1 MMRFASPIFGLMTL
15 ILVILVFSAPAHA
28 IRLEVSQESSW
39 ALHFGAAVLLYLHI
53 GGGAA
58 GIASGIVASLSRKG
72 SEIHRKAGILFLWS
86 MAICYSIG
94 GLVAP
99 FLPTQQSTNFVA
111 AVLALYLL
119 ITGVSAAR
127 RRRFEAGINEKVSA
141 FIAFLITA
149 TGGVFMY
156 LAASNPDGSMGG
168 SPPQAY
174 VLFIAAGGAALCGE
188 IMALYKRVLSPTA
201 RVIRHLWR
209 MSMSFFIASGSAFFG
224 QAEFF
229 PVWFNDS
236 LLPLL
241 LGFFPILVLILY
253 VAKYTVK
260 GLLKRLQTASP
271 PT

>member
-1 MMRFASPIFGLMTL
+1 MSIFSVKNTIIAFGCCA
-15 ILVILVFSAPAHA
+15 IFFSTPALA
-28 IRLEVSQESSW
+28 IRLEVSPDANW
-39 ALHFGAAVLLYLHI
+39 AVHVGSAILLYLHI
-53 GGGAA
+53 GGGAL
-58 GIASGIVASLSRKG
+58 GIVSGLLASLTVKG
-72 SEIHRKAGILFLWS
+72 SALHRKAGVVFLWA
-86 MAICYSIG
+86 MFICYVIG
-94 GLVAP
+94 ALVAP
-99 FLPTQQSTNFVA
+99 FLNSQQSTNFVA
-111 AVLALYLL
+111 GILALYLL
-119 ITGVSAAR
+119 LSGVSASR
-127 RRRFEAGINEKVSA
+127 RRRFVAGTPEKVGLIVA
-141 FIAFLITA
+141 LLITSI
-149 TGGVFMY
+149 GMIFMV
-156 LAASNPDGSMGG
+156 LAASSPDGSMDG

-236 LLPLL
+236 LFPLL

-253 VAKYTVK
+253 VGKFAVK
-260 GLLKRLQTASP
+260 ALLKRRQTASP